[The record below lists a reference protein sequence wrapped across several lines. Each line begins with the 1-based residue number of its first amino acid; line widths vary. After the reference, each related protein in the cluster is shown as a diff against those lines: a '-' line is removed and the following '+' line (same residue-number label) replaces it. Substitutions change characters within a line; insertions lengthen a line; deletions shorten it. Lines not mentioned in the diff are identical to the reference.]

1 MKKYLLTTFVL
12 MIAVSF
18 LAQAQD
24 DLVIKGSKQMN
35 KKMTPQQV
43 IDSLNK
49 RFPDAESVKYFKAP
63 SDVVQ
68 QGWTVT
74 EDDNLTSGD
83 EIDYYTITF
92 KQKGMDYYGLYDK
105 DGNLLQLRVE
115 ETSATLPEPIQ
126 NSIKLLSQ
134 SHPGYKI
141 VSKNYYKNQNYNKNK
156 EYYEI
161 IAEKDKVRKRL
172 YYLPD
177 GTLIKIK
184 G

>member
-1 MKKYLLTTFVL
+1 
-12 MIAVSF
+12 
-18 LAQAQD
+18 
-24 DLVIKGSKQMN
+24 
-35 KKMTPQQV
+35 
-43 IDSLNK
+43 
-49 RFPDAESVKYFKAP
+49 
-63 SDVVQ
+63 
-68 QGWTVT
+68 
-74 EDDNLTSGD
+74 
-83 EIDYYTITF
+83 
-92 KQKGMDYYGLYDK
+92 MDYYGLYDK